1 MGAEAVNANQKGAAG
16 PEQSNA
22 RVAPIADA
30 VASRPESPPAEAK
43 PAQQELAPAAKSLR
57 PWAVLVAAVVI
68 IAVGAVTAS
77 YLVRGTTRPST
88 NDAYVEGRAIRIS
101 PRVSGP
107 VVKLNVDDNTPVK
120 AGDILL
126 EIDPADY
133 QAKCDQARA
142 AVSVAESSVQQAE
155 AAVLRAEAAVGEAT
169 AALGA
174 AEAETRRRASDL
186 RRYTAMGTDGVSA
199 QQLDTAQ
206 SAADVAE
213 RQREAAEKKIAA
225 ATAELGV
232 SHANVLSAKSRL
244 EAVRAQ
250 LRFAEL
256 QLDYTRILA
265 PASGLVTKRNVENG
279 SFVSAAQPLMAIVPT
294 DYWVIANFKEVQLTR
309 MRNGQPAEI
318 RVDAFPDLPL
328 RGKVESIQAGTGA
341 RFQLLPPEN
350 ATGNWI
356 KVVQRVP
363 VKIVLDRGQPGLD
376 ELALGLSVEVTVDT
390 RGEPRA
396 STASERTA
404 RAGGR

>member
-1 MGAEAVNANQKGAAG
+1 MGAEAVNANQNGSAG
-16 PEQSNA
+16 TEQSNA

-30 VASRPESPPAEAK
+30 VASRPESPPAGQK

-57 PWAVLVAAVVI
+57 PWAVLVTAVVI

-77 YLVRGTTRPST
+77 YLVRGTSRPST

-107 VVKLNVDDNTPVK
+107 VVKLNVDDNTRVK

-206 SAADVAE
+206 SASDVAE

-225 ATAELGV
+225 ANAELGV
-232 SHANVLSAKSRL
+232 SHANVLSAKSQL
-244 EAVRAQ
+244 EAARAQ

-265 PASGLVTKRNVENG
+265 PSSGLVTKRNVENG

-294 DYWVIANFKEVQLTR
+294 EYWVIANFKEVQITR
-309 MRNGQPAEI
+309 MRTGQPAEV
-318 RVDAFPDLPL
+318 RVDAFPDLRL

-350 ATGNWI
+350 ATGNWV

-363 VKIVLDRGQPGLD
+363 VKIVLDPGQPGLD
-376 ELALGLSVEVTVDT
+376 VLALGLSVEVTVDM
-390 RGEPRA
+390 RGGSGE
-396 STASERTA
+396 STESGRTA